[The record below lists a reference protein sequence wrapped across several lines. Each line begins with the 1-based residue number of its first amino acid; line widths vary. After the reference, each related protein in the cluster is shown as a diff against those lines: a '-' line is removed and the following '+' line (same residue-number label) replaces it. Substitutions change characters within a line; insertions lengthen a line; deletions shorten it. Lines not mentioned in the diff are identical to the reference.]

1 MHFLLSPWFI
11 GLSIASFL
19 VMAVE
24 LWGLLRAC
32 KRHNASPIGILCGKD
47 ECLPTSGV
55 IITAIVYI
63 LLTMLYVI
71 LPSMFHGYFA

>member
-32 KRHNASPIGILCGKD
+32 KRHNASPVGILCGKN
-47 ECLPTSGV
+47 ECLPTTGV
-55 IITAIVYI
+55 IIAAIVYV
-63 LLTMLYVI
+63 LLSMLYVI
-71 LPSMFHGYFA
+71 LPSMLHDFFV

>member
-19 VMAVE
+19 MMAVE

-32 KRHNASPIGILCGKD
+32 RRHNTSPIGVLCGKD
-47 ECLPTSGV
+47 GCFPTTGIV
-55 IITAIVYI
+55 IVVILYI
-63 LLTMLYVI
+63 LMTLLYVV
-71 LPSMFHGYFA
+71 LPPIFHELIP

>member
-32 KRHNASPIGILCGKD
+32 KRHNTSAVGILCGKG
-47 ECLPTSGV
+47 ECLPTTGV
-55 IITAIVYI
+55 VIMAIVYI

-71 LPSMFHGYFA
+71 LPSMFHSFFV